1 MYLRAVSLC
10 KLQYDLKRYRKD
22 KCNHEAEMYW

>member
-10 KLQYDLKRYRKD
+10 KLQCDLKRYHTD